1 MTKGR
6 KDAFREAGK
15 GFGATYTHLW
25 PMLRIDYVMIPE
37 RFGAL
42 TYDIPKVEYSDHY
55 PVVTTVEL

>member
-1 MTKGR
+1 
-6 KDAFREAGK
+6 
-15 GFGATYTHLW
+15 
-25 PMLRIDYVMIPE
+25 MLRIDYVMIPE